1 MTGQVS
7 SRSLA
12 PTLSGERGST
22 DAPRDDFHKNPREL
36 AVLGAGS
43 WGTALSL
50 LLCRNGHRVRLWDH
64 WSDLIRALRRD
75 GENRRYLPG
84 FKLPPTLRVVEE
96 LAEAMAGA
104 NAVLIV
110 VPSHAFAEVLRR
122 ISDQLRDELGIA
134 WATKGFDPHT
144 GRLLHQV
151 AEEILGP
158 RELAVVSGPSF
169 ANEVA
174 KGLPTAVTVASHSL
188 DYARRVAG
196 YLHSDRFRAYTS
208 EDLVGVQ
215 VGGAAKNVLAIA
227 TGIADGLG
235 FGANTRA
242 ALITRGLAEINR
254 LGTALGGKPE
264 TFMGLAGL
272 GDLVLTCTDD
282 QSRNRRM
289 GLALARGLSVEEA
302 KREIGQEV
310 EGVITA
316 SSVAAIAHR
325 LGVEM
330 PICEQVFGVLREGV
344 TPEQAT
350 RNLLMRS
357 SKAEFS

>member
-1 MTGQVS
+1 MS
-7 SRSLA
+7 
-12 PTLSGERGST
+12 PHDST
-22 DAPRDDFHKNPREL
+22 EI

-50 LLCRNGHRVRLWDH
+50 LLCRNGYRVRLWDH
-64 WSDLIRALRRD
+64 APEQIRALDCDR
-75 GENRRYLPG
+75 ENRRYLPG
-84 FKLPPTLRVVEE
+84 FSLPATLRPVEG
-96 LAEAMAGA
+96 LAEAVEGAGEL
-104 NAVLIV
+104 LIV
-110 VPSHAFAEVLRR
+110 VPSHAFAETLRR
-122 ISDQLRDELGIA
+122 LPDQLTDGLGIA
-134 WATKGFDPHT
+134 WATKGFEPET

-158 RELAVVSGPSF
+158 RDLAVVSGPSF
-169 ANEVA
+169 AKEVA
-174 KGLPTAVTVASHSL
+174 MGLPTAVTVASRSL
-188 DYARRVAG
+188 EHAQGVADC
-196 YLHSDRFRAYTS
+196 LHGDRFRAYTS
-208 EDLVGVQ
+208 QDLVGVQ

-242 ALITRGLAEINR
+242 ALITRGLAELIR
-254 LGTALGGKPE
+254 LGIALGGMQG

-289 GLALARGLSVEEA
+289 GLALARGLDIEEA

-310 EGVITA
+310 EGLITA
-316 SSVAAIAHR
+316 RSVNAIARR
-325 LGVEM
+325 LDVEM
-330 PICEQVFGVLREGV
+330 PICEQAYAVLYEGV

-350 RNLLMRS
+350 RSLLMRS
-357 SKAEFS
+357 SKAELS